1 MFRVLISCILS
12 IAFLLSSCAKTVEP
26 TPKSINKIF
35 KSKDFTFEF
44 YPLDGSPKSLSFRV
58 DYLVYQSDQPTIRRE
73 ISYEEV
79 VLINEYIQRL
89 VNLHSD
95 SFSTRNH
102 SYYIIKNTAY
112 KTTIIPDQEDY
123 YFWALLKTL
132 KLE

>member
-1 MFRVLISCILS
+1 MYKSLKPITVLI
-12 IAFLLSSCAKTVEP
+12 FMLLCSCAQQVDP
-26 TPKSINKIF
+26 TADNINKIF
-35 KSKDFTFEF
+35 NSKDFTFEF
-44 YPLDGSPKSLSFRV
+44 HPIDGTTKSLSFRV
-58 DYLVYQSDQPTIRRE
+58 DYLVYQSDQPTVRRE
-73 ISYEEV
+73 VSYEEV
-79 VLINEYIQRL
+79 VLINDYIQRL

-95 SFSTRNH
+95 SFTTENH

>member
-1 MFRVLISCILS
+1 M
-12 IAFLLSSCAKTVEP
+12 LLCSCAQQVDP
-26 TPKSINKIF
+26 TADNINKIF
-35 KSKDFTFEF
+35 NSKDFTFEF
-44 YPLDGSPKSLSFRV
+44 HPIDGTTKSLSFRV
-58 DYLVYQSDQPTIRRE
+58 DYLVYQSDQPTVRRE
-73 ISYEEV
+73 VSYEEV
-79 VLINEYIQRL
+79 VLINDYIQRL

-95 SFSTRNH
+95 SFTTENH

>member
-1 MFRVLISCILS
+1 MYRSLKPITVLI
-12 IAFLLSSCAKTVEP
+12 FMLLSSCARQVDP
-26 TPKSINKIF
+26 TADNINKIF
-35 KSKDFTFEF
+35 NSKDFTFEF
-44 YPLDGSPKSLSFRV
+44 HPIDGTSKSLSFRV
-58 DYLVYQSDQPTIRRE
+58 DYLVYQSDQPTVRRE
-73 ISYEEV
+73 VSYEEV
-79 VLINEYIQRL
+79 VLINDYIQRL

-95 SFSTRNH
+95 SFTTENH